1 MKFKLDEESRV
12 ELRNFFEEAI
22 VDVKGA
28 TQDFFDDMIEICQ
41 RERYLPLYKSM
52 EKFLE
57 FYHEDFCHTL
67 KSLSEQWQNSD
78 SSLEAFVRAVE
89 ASDER
94 ADDARAA
101 ALALQ
106 GDIDCIMQEH
116 LYSFSPTIPE
126 ESTEVTLSQDLMLV
140 FEDVQL
146 AIKKK
151 SEIVDATYSEYKDKI
166 EVNSEENQV
175 YINLGEILLPVLSAY
190 QNMFEELSK
199 NMRNLYD
206 QLRSKGEQAEQT
218 ARSDAKEMIASAQN
232 AGENLREI
240 SKMFQFE

>member
-22 VDVKGA
+22 IDVKNA

-57 FYHEDFCHTL
+57 FYHEDFCHIL

-89 ASDER
+89 ASDEH

-106 GDIDCIMQEH
+106 GDIDFIMQEH
-116 LYSFSPTIPE
+116 LYSFSPIIPE

-146 AIKKK
+146 AIKKN

-232 AGENLREI
+232 AGENLHEI